1 MSPSIHLHLAAP
13 GLHLNAFLR
22 AEALP
27 EVVALVQR
35 FRTEEV
41 PNRPSAVVGGPGA
54 GFRPAMPDRMRL
66 RTGGPGS
73 EPLILSPEGEAVRS
87 RFSALSWET
96 LTHFLSEKTFSAKLL
111 LLTAWLE
118 AHRGRPVFK
127 GEVREHYA
135 RTGEPFPA
143 NPGRDTRKLIIDG
156 LIEKSSDRQHL
167 SLSEAGWQEAARWL
181 SESDDEPGAAVP
193 QT

>member
-1 MSPSIHLHLAAP
+1 MSPNIHLHLDAP

-35 FRTEEV
+35 FRTEEM
-41 PNRPSAVVGGPGA
+41 PNRPSAVAGGPGA
-54 GFRPAMPDRMRL
+54 GFRPAMPDRMR
-66 RTGGPGS
+66 RRMGPGS
-73 EPLILSPEGEAVRS
+73 DRLVLSPAGEATRS
-87 RFSALSWET
+87 RFSSLPWET
-96 LTHFLSEKTFSAKLL
+96 LTQLLPDKPFTSKLL

-118 AHRGRPVFK
+118 AQHRRSVFK
-127 GEVREHYA
+127 GEVREYYA
-135 RTGEPFPA
+135 RTGEPFPT

-156 LIEKSSDRQHL
+156 LVQKSPDRQHL

-181 SESDDEPGAAVP
+181 SGSDDEPGAAVP